1 MKNKI
6 LKTFL
11 FFVLFSAILIT
22 ASFADEIKEDSSK
35 YKSSAFIIGS
45 TRFDSQQIITADK
58 LFDAGINEKDLY
70 DALGKDIKKADKTL
84 YYFVSE
90 KVGWLKVA
98 EETTKLTE
106 SETEKLEENLN
117 IFFVN
122 NEVKSVEVKFQG
134 NVDEDSLPSN
144 VEYDEEKGIFIVPA
158 TTFNFTFTE
167 TKEVDGE
174 KVVIANE
181 VSTNVDKNVTSGT
194 AKEPVV
200 EEPSKSYVAKVG
212 NEYFEDLAS
221 AIAKATTENEVVLI
235 ENVELKEGLEITNTV
250 TLNLNGKTLSA
261 NKYMESLAL
270 IKVKDGNL
278 IINGEG
284 TVNSA
289 SQGNDYSMAVW
300 VTGTGVATINGGT
313 YTNVGAKSVEDNG
326 TTPNNNEL
334 IYANG
339 SGKIYIN
346 GGTFTGNT
354 ENKKWETRYT
364 LNLKDNSGATI
375 VVKGGSFTEY
385 DPANSKSENP
395 TANLVADGYKSVKE
409 EDTYKVLPYDANNV
423 TDEAELRALISKGGT
438 VKLGGNIELVEGLE
452 ITNTVTLN
460 LNGKTLSAN
469 KDMKSLAL
477 IKVKDGNLTINGEGT
492 VNSASQG
499 NDYSMAVWVTGEGI
513 ATINGGA
520 YTNVGAKSVEDN
532 GTTPNNNELIYAN
545 GSGKIYIN
553 GGTFTGN
560 TENAKWGTRY
570 TLNLRDNDNKV
581 ASIIVKGGTFTA
593 YDPANSKSE
602 NPTANLVA
610 EGYKVIVDGNKYT
623 VKLIEDTDVAIVNA
637 TAYTTLNEAFANAS
651 SGAKILML
659 QGVELTEGIV
669 ITNTLT
675 LDLNGKTI
683 KAAENQS
690 STALLKVENTG
701 KLKIEGEGTINSASQ
716 GNNYSMAVWAR
727 NGGEVIIENGTFT
740 NLGGKAFED
749 VEKTKPNNNELIYAS
764 GAGKITINGGT
775 FVGNSENP
783 THKTTFTLN
792 KLDNDG
798 SVITV
803 KGGTF
808 VAYDPSNSSS
818 ENPIANF
825 VGEGFEVT
833 VKDNVYTVVEK
844 TN

>member
-11 FFVLFSAILIT
+11 LFVLFIALLIT
-22 ASFADEIKEDSSK
+22 ATFADEIKEDTSN
-35 YKSSAFIIGS
+35 YKSAAFIIGS
-45 TRFDSQQIITADK
+45 TRFDAQQIITADK

-70 DALGKDIKKADKTL
+70 DALGKDIKEADRTL

-90 KVGWLKVA
+90 KVGWLKIA
-98 EETTKLTE
+98 EETKPLTE

-122 NEVKSVEVKFQG
+122 NVEKSVEVKFQG

-144 VEYDEEKGIFIVPA
+144 VEYDKEKGVFIVPA

-174 KVVIANE
+174 EIVIANE
-181 VSTNVDKNVTSGT
+181 VSTNVDKNVISGT
-194 AKEPVV
+194 EKEAVV
-200 EEPSKSYVAKVG
+200 EETSKNYVAKVG

-221 AIAKATTENEVVLI
+221 AIAKATSENEVVLI
-235 ENVELKEGLEITNTV
+235 ENIELKEGLEITNTV

-261 NKYMESLAL
+261 SKYMESLAL

-278 IINGEG
+278 TINGEG
-284 TVNSA
+284 TVKSA

-300 VTGTGVATINGGT
+300 VTGEGIATINGGT

-334 IYANG
+334 IYAN
-339 SGKIYIN
+339 
-346 GGTFTGNT
+346 
-354 ENKKWETRYT
+354 
-364 LNLKDNSGATI
+364 D
-375 VVKGGSFTEY
+375 
-385 DPANSKSENP
+385 
-395 TANLVADGYKSVKE
+395 
-409 EDTYKVLPYDANNV
+409 
-423 TDEAELRALISKGGT
+423 
-438 VKLGGNIELVEGLE
+438 
-452 ITNTVTLN
+452 
-460 LNGKTLSAN
+460 
-469 KDMKSLAL
+469 
-477 IKVKDGNLTINGEGT
+477 
-492 VNSASQG
+492 
-499 NDYSMAVWVTGEGI
+499 
-513 ATINGGA
+513 
-520 YTNVGAKSVEDN
+520 
-532 GTTPNNNELIYAN
+532 
-545 GSGKIYIN
+545 SGKIYIN

-581 ASIIVKGGTFTA
+581 ASIVVKGGTFTE

-610 EGYKVIVDGNKYT
+610 EGYKVVVDGNKYT

-683 KAAENQS
+683 KAAENQP

-749 VEKTKPNNNELIYAS
+749 AEKTKPNNNELIYAS

-844 TN
+844 NN

>member
-6 LKTFL
+6 LKTVL
-11 FFVLFSAILIT
+11 FFVLFSTLLIT
-22 ASFADEIKEDSSK
+22 ASFAAEIKEDASN

-90 KVGWLKVA
+90 KVGWLKVE

-144 VEYDEEKGIFIVPA
+144 VEYDKEKGIFIVPA

-174 KVVIANE
+174 EVVIANE
-181 VSTNVDKNVTSGT
+181 VSTNVDKNVISGT
-194 AKEPVV
+194 EKEPVV
-200 EEPSKSYVAKVG
+200 EEPSKNYVAKVG
-212 NEYFEDLAS
+212 NEYFEDLAL
-221 AIAKATTENEVVLI
+221 AIAKATNENEVVLI

-261 NKYMESLAL
+261 NKYMES
-270 IKVKDGNL
+270 I
-278 IINGEG
+278 
-284 TVNSA
+284 
-289 SQGNDYSMAVW
+289 
-300 VTGTGVATINGGT
+300 
-313 YTNVGAKSVEDNG
+313 
-326 TTPNNNEL
+326 
-334 IYANG
+334 
-339 SGKIYIN
+339 
-346 GGTFTGNT
+346 
-354 ENKKWETRYT
+354 
-364 LNLKDNSGATI
+364 
-375 VVKGGSFTEY
+375 
-385 DPANSKSENP
+385 
-395 TANLVADGYKSVKE
+395 
-409 EDTYKVLPYDANNV
+409 
-423 TDEAELRALISKGGT
+423 
-438 VKLGGNIELVEGLE
+438 
-452 ITNTVTLN
+452 
-460 LNGKTLSAN
+460 
-469 KDMKSLAL
+469 AL

-560 TENAKWGTRY
+560 TENKKWGTRY
-570 TLNLRDNDNKV
+570 TLNLRDDDNKV
-581 ASIIVKGGTFTA
+581 AAIVVKGGTFTG

-610 EGYKVIVDGNKYT
+610 KGYKVVVDENKYT

-637 TAYTTLNEAFANAS
+637 TAYTTLNEAFVNAS
-651 SGAKILML
+651 LGAKIVML
-659 QGVELTEGIV
+659 QDVELTQGIV
-669 ITNTLT
+669 ITNNLT

-683 KAAENQS
+683 KASENQP

-775 FVGNSENP
+775 FIGNSENP

-825 VGEGFEVT
+825 VGEGFKVT

-844 TN
+844 N